1 MRVRTGARGEE
12 TEHLVA
18 PNHPSD
24 LTIRA
29 YKRGRRRVDGRARMQ
44 HAANETGAES
54 PELAL
59 RTLATNL
66 LYRVWNGIFA
76 AGD

>member
-1 MRVRTGARGEE
+1 
-12 TEHLVA
+12 
-18 PNHPSD
+18 
-24 LTIRA
+24 
-29 YKRGRRRVDGRARMQ
+29 MQ